1 MLPALFQQFLCAL
14 FSTDGEHT
22 HLLCFHIKPDAK
34 PIPGNDLLGISGPN
48 YLVQFF
54 LKLAG
59 VKIAPD
65 GLCCVKW
72 MDIGVIRFKV
82 KQPGPVDTDSA
93 AEAGPF
99 IPNDPAELIGHVPVD
114 DHYMGAASQI

>member
-1 MLPALFQQFLCAL
+1 MSCSRHCFNSSSVLSSPA
-14 FSTDGEHT
+14 DGEHT

-34 PIPGNDLLGISGPN
+34 PIPGNDLPGISGPN
-48 YLVQFF
+48 YLFQFF
-54 LKLAG
+54 LKLTG
-59 VKIAPD
+59 VKIALD

-93 AEAGPF
+93 AEAGTIHPPT
-99 IPNDPAELIGHVPVD
+99 IRLN
-114 DHYMGAASQI
+114 S